1 MREIRV
7 YHFEKEAPIIIEIV
21 ETSKKTENLLKLMSS
36 TGQLTT

>member
-21 ETSKKTENLLKLMSS
+21 ETSKKQLKIY
-36 TGQLTT
+36 